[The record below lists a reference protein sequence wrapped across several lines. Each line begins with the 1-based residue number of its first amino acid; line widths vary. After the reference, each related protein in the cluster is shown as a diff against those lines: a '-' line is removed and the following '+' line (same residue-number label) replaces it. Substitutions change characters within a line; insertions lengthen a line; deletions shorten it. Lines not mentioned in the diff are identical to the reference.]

1 MSKPQHVSA
10 SLTALQENLATQLFG
25 IPLSRAKEIGVCIN
39 CKKLAGPRCY
49 SAAGRREYSISGL
62 CEICFD
68 EITS

>member
-49 SAAGRREYSISGL
+49 SAAGRRSIQSL
-62 CEICFD
+62 DCVK
-68 EITS
+68 SVLMK